1 MAAVDRSRGAA
12 IDSPGGAPQNDHVA
26 PGRSG
31 EPLDFVAVGHLTVDE
46 LSGGLRPGGSALY
59 AGLFAHQQGLRVG
72 LLTSYGPDFPFEVL
86 PPEIEVLG
94 VPAAG
99 TTRFALDYRRE
110 GRRLTLKERAARL
123 EPHHLPPH
131 FAEAGLAYLC
141 PVADEVAPDL
151 VDAFPEAAIGAGAQ
165 GWCRIWDK
173 DGVVT
178 MRPWPDPRPILA
190 RVQALFLS
198 SDDVAG
204 WEERAIELYQ
214 EVPLGALTFADK
226 GAVLFVNGERHAV
239 APARAGEVEPT
250 GAGDVF
256 AAAFLL
262 RYNLTGDPFEAA
274 SYAAVAGALTVEAP
288 GIAGVPTAEQL
299 AGRWRASQPR

>member
-1 MAAVDRSRGAA
+1 MARARYRFDTLRG
-12 IDSPGGAPQNDHVA
+12 DPQNDHMA
-26 PGRSG
+26 YGRAG

-46 LSGGLRPGGSALY
+46 LSGGFRPGGSALY
-59 AGLFAHQQGLRVG
+59 AGLFAHRQGLRVG

-86 PPEIEVLG
+86 PPEIEVVA
-94 VPAAG
+94 VPAAA
-99 TTRFALDYRRE
+99 TTRFALDYRAD

-123 EPHHLPPH
+123 EPLHLPPH

-151 VDAFPEAAIGAGAQ
+151 VHAFPEAAVGVGAQ
-165 GWCRIWDK
+165 GWCRVWDRE
-173 DGVVT
+173 GTVS
-178 MRPWPDPRPILA
+178 MRPWPDPRPVLA
-190 RVQALFLS
+190 RAQALFLS

-204 WEERAIELYQ
+204 WEARAIELYQ

-239 APARAGEVEPT
+239 PAAPAREVEPT

-256 AAAFLL
+256 AAAFLV
-262 RYNLTGDPFEAA
+262 RYNAGGDPFEAA
-274 SYAAVAGALTVEAP
+274 SYAAVAGALTVEGP
-288 GIAGVPTAEQL
+288 DIAGVPTAEDL
-299 AGRWRASQPR
+299 AGRWRAAQPR

>member
-1 MAAVDRSRGAA
+1 VAADRSY
-12 IDSPGGAPQNDHVA
+12 
-26 PGRSG
+26 

-86 PPEIEVLG
+86 PPEIEVVG

-99 TTRFALDYRRE
+99 TTRFALDYLPGR
-110 GRRLTLKERAARL
+110 RRLTLKERAARL
-123 EPHHLPPH
+123 ESAHLPPH
-131 FAEAGLAYLC
+131 FAEASLAYLC

-151 VDAFPEAAIGAGAQ
+151 VNAFPEAAVGVGAQ

-178 MRPWPDPRPILA
+178 MRPWPDPRPVLA
-190 RVQALFLS
+190 RAQALFLS

-204 WEERAIELYQ
+204 WEERALELYQ

-226 GAVLFVNGERHAV
+226 GAVLFVNGERHVIPA
-239 APARAGEVEPT
+239 ARAREVEPT

-256 AAAFLL
+256 AAAFLV
-262 RYNLTGDPFEAA
+262 RYNRTGDPLEAA
-274 SYAAVAGALTVEAP
+274 AYAAVAGALTVEAS

>member
-1 MAAVDRSRGAA
+1 
-12 IDSPGGAPQNDHVA
+12 VA
-26 PGRSG
+26 SGRAG
-31 EPLDFVAVGHLTVDE
+31 VPPDFVAVGHLTVDE
-46 LSGGLRPGGSALY
+46 LEAGLRPGGSALY

-72 LLTSYGPDFPFEVL
+72 LLTSYGPDFPFDVL
-86 PPEIEVLG
+86 PPEIEVVA
-94 VPAAG
+94 VPAAA
-99 TTRFALDYRRE
+99 TTRFALDYRSG

-123 EPHHLPPH
+123 EPEHLPPH

-141 PVADEVAPDL
+141 PVADEVSPELAS
-151 VDAFPEAAIGAGAQ
+151 AFPDAAIGVGAQ
-165 GWCRIWDK
+165 GWCRLWDQ
-173 DGVVT
+173 DGIVT

-190 RVQALFLS
+190 RAQALFLS

-204 WEERAIELYQ
+204 WESRATDLYQ
-214 EVPLGALTFADK
+214 DVPLGALTFADK
-226 GAVLFVNGERHAV
+226 GAILFVNGERHPVLA
-239 APARAGEVEPT
+239 APAREVEPT

-256 AAAFLL
+256 AAAFLI

-288 GIAGVPTAEQL
+288 GIAGVPTAERL